1 VPGGLF
7 GNLASSPHS
16 LGETSLFG
24 ESSESMATSS
34 TGLLGPSLQRYVGVG
49 TYSRRKTT
57 TYNERN
63 EHYFLT
69 LITAG

>member
-7 GNLASSPHS
+7 GNLASSPQS

-49 TYSRRKTT
+49 SL
-57 TYNERN
+57 N
-63 EHYFLT
+63 
-69 LITAG
+69 IQ